1 MTNMKIYDGD
11 KIIQMVNLKLDDTIQ
26 PHKYSAHFIFTSFF
40 NPFKMFGCSTLYM
53 IFTK

>member
-40 NPFKMFGCSTLYM
+40 IRSKCLDAALY
-53 IFTK
+53 I